1 MLIKNELSQIPY
13 LEVLIQKIRAG
24 AMGAHLSQPMEVI
37 LMFNKNGN
45 CCPVAARGFNMM
57 TGQCIHSCMRFV
69 IHLLVVIEMSME
81 QLLWPES
88 VLGIHQ

>member
-1 MLIKNELSQIPY
+1 MNVY
-13 LEVLIQKIRAG
+13 
-24 AMGAHLSQPMEVI
+24 LSQPMEVI

-45 CCPVAARGFNMM
+45 RCPVPALEFNINDF
-57 TGQCIHSCMRFV
+57 GQCIHSRMHFLF
-69 IHLLVVIEMSME
+69 HLLVLIEMSME